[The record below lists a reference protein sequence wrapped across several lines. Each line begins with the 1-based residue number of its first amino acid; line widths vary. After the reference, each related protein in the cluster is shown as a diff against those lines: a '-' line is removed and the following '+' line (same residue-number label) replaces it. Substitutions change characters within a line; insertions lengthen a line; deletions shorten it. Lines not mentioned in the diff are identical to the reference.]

1 MTTTKATR
9 HGGLFSSSRPR
20 RQHRHA
26 AAAPV
31 TVTHQKRKVSMGDK
45 ISGALL
51 KIKGTLT
58 GRPGQK
64 VHLHSVLKIQKEP

>member
-1 MTTTKATR
+1 
-9 HGGLFSSSRPR
+9 
-20 RQHRHA
+20 
-26 AAAPV
+26 
-31 TVTHQKRKVSMGDK
+31 MGDK

-64 VHLHSVLKIQKEP
+64 VHLHSVL